1 MHERLTERASGTV
14 ISTRLYLLSHTAT
27 VLDDRIDEFAEL
39 VREHYKLE
47 DIGDPASTSDVCL
60 STLAFFSLL
69 NSIQEEQVVVG
80 RVCSEE
86 DAKLKDTTIIL
97 ETSRLMGAGA
107 RVPLKFNAEISMNGN
122 KTIYPIFPGE
132 IVGLKGRNET
142 GDWFQVSEILPVCIR
157 ELVELISD

>member
-1 MHERLTERASGTV
+1 MLCNL
-14 ISTRLYLLSHTAT
+14 I
-27 VLDDRIDEFAEL
+27 F
-39 VREHYKLE
+39 
-47 DIGDPASTSDVCL
+47 C
-60 STLAFFSLL
+60 SLL

-80 RVCSEE
+80 RICSEE

-107 RVPLKFNAEISMNGN
+107 RVPLKFNSEISMNGN

-142 GDWFQVSEILPVCIR
+142 GDWFQVSEILPVCVR
-157 ELVELISD
+157 EPVWPIFD